1 MPHNVRLGRI
11 EQHLFAAAPRI
22 EDFVLD
28 LEARRR
34 HLYII
39 GQTGTGKSTLLANL
53 IAQDLSFNQ
62 GLAVLDPHGQ
72 LATDVLAHVP
82 LHRFNHVVVFDP
94 TDDRPLGFNVL
105 QGATP
110 RALCASDPRAPAPI
124 PGRPAT
130 AEGTPRP

>member
-1 MPHNVRLGRI
+1 MTPMPHNVRLGRI
-11 EQHLFAAAPRI
+11 EQHLFAAAPRV
-22 EDFVLD
+22 EDFALD

-72 LATDVLAHVP
+72 LTNEAASSE
-82 LHRFNHVVVFDP
+82 P
-94 TDDRPLGFNVL
+94 T
-105 QGATP
+105 
-110 RALCASDPRAPAPI
+110 
-124 PGRPAT
+124 
-130 AEGTPRP
+130 